1 MDDGKS
7 EDITGSCNDESAE
20 LQNWWASSENDS
32 KNGEDISTT
41 FNMYTEA
48 VPVQYNEKND
58 APALEKT
65 DAASDEDFKT
75 YLKSIKSV
83 TVNGTSY
90 AASGRRAVKLINEDG
105 SLDLT
110 KDAFKDEKTRRCIL
124 QSPS

>member
-1 MDDGKS
+1 MFLTVSKKGRYTLTLKDKS
-7 EDITGSCNDESAE
+7 GTYA
-20 LQNWWASSENDS
+20 
-32 KNGEDISTT
+32 DISTT
-41 FNMYTEA
+41 FNMYTEV

-90 AASGRRAVKLINEDG
+90 ASKWKKSCETN
-105 SLDLT
+105 
-110 KDAFKDEKTRRCIL
+110 
-124 QSPS
+124 